1 MKTRNIQLDIAKG
14 LCLILMIGGH
24 TKGIDPGLYHF
35 IYSFHMPAFFVI
47 AGMTYVASQS
57 PKTDLV
63 WSKFKRL
70 IIPAWIFGA
79 INGLPFLA
87 RLLRGVLDMPEFVHR
102 FIGTFTGAAQVNDT
116 FNCTPLWFL
125 YAVFLVYLFEIAA
138 SRWLQAR
145 TRFALLL
152 AILLLLFVNPWAYQ
166 AFAPVQ
172 LKYALTGILF
182 FQVGV
187 LLNERMNPPQAGHH
201 YLLLGL
207 SFIAWVVPA
216 SLAPTVQLNSGFLGT
231 GSEIFLS
238 FFAALAGV
246 FFIIQLAHIL
256 SDLPY
261 LPLLAQISLPI
272 VGLNYLVEQ
281 RLNPYIEG
289 MALFVIEAMIL
300 ILIASLTAKTGAIG
314 RLLNG
319 RI

>member
-1 MKTRNIQLDIAKG
+1 MKTRNIQLDVAKG

-24 TKGIDPGLYHF
+24 TKGIDPGLHHF

-47 AGMTYVASQS
+47 AGMTYMESQS

-79 INGLPFLA
+79 INGLPFLM
-87 RLLRGVLDMPEFVHR
+87 RLLRGVIDKSEFFHR

-125 YAVFLVYLFEIAA
+125 YAVFLVYLFEIVT
-138 SRWLQAR
+138 SRLLQPR

-152 AILLLLFVNPWAYQ
+152 AILLLLFINPWAYQ
-166 AFAPVQ
+166 AFAPMQ

-187 LLNERMNPPQAGHH
+187 LLKERMNPPQSGHH
-201 YLLLGL
+201 YFLLSI
-207 SFIAWVVPA
+207 SFIVWIGLA
-216 SLAPTVQLNSGFLGT
+216 SFAPTVQLNSGFLGT
-231 GSEIFLS
+231 GGQILLS

-300 ILIASLTAKTGAIG
+300 ILIASLTVKTGPVG